1 MMKEHVMQFP
11 EVGTPVEVEID
22 TLQTHNSL
30 TADAKHRCAPIT
42 TLKGVVIERL
52 PWMPEYFTIL
62 NSETK
67 ATNLIAYH
75 KIISIN
81 KQKFEKPTPVQDKI
95 VKIKSSNGK
104 DTYTVT
110 LNGMTRKWACT
121 CAGFN
126 FKRKCKHTLEAQTV

>member
-1 MMKEHVMQFP
+1 MKEQVMQFP
-11 EVGTPVEVEID
+11 EVGTQVEVEID

-30 TADAKHRCAPIT
+30 APDAKHRCAPIT

-75 KIISIN
+75 RIISIN
-81 KQKFEKPTPVQDKI
+81 KQKFDKPKPVQDKT

-110 LNGMTRKWACT
+110 LNGNTQKWSCN
-121 CAGFN
+121 CPGHQ
-126 FKRKCKHTLEAQTV
+126 FKRKCRHTLEAQTV

>member
-1 MMKEHVMQFP
+1 MQFP

-30 TADAKHRCAPIT
+30 TPDAKHRCAPVT
-42 TLKGVVIERL
+42 TLKGVVIQRL
-52 PWMPEYFTIL
+52 SWMPEYFTIL

-75 KIISIN
+75 RIISIN
-81 KQKFEKPTPVQDKI
+81 KQKFEQPAPVQDKT

-104 DTYTVT
+104 DTYTVM
-110 LNGMTRKWACT
+110 LNGHTKKWSCN
-121 CAGFN
+121 CAGYQ
-126 FKRKCKHTLEAQTV
+126 FKRKCRHTLEAQTV